1 MITASPA
8 RRPRPLAT
16 DTTSA
21 PAPRPLPHTP
31 EPRPLRRPPDEPPDE
46 LTDEEIGAGLVR
58 GDEYCLVLAYRR
70 WGGLVHTLA
79 SRTIGDSREAE
90 DVTQQVF
97 LAAWRGHRGYRPER
111 GPVPAWLVGIA
122 RRKIADALS
131 ARTRRTALI
140 AAAGAALPPSTV
152 TVDGPDHVL
161 DRVVVAGELARLP
174 GAQRD
179 VLTLAYFGDLTQA
192 QIARRT
198 GLPLGTVKS
207 HARRGMQR
215 LRCRLA
221 PDPGDGRARGEI
233 TATRTA
239 VPGAADARDE
249 RGPVR
254 TADGAESRPRKPTDH
269 RGNA

>member
-1 MITASPA
+1 MITAPTA
-8 RRPRPLAT
+8 RRVRPLAT
-16 DTTSA
+16 DTPS
-21 PAPRPLPHTP
+21 APRPLLPAP
-31 EPRPLRRPPDEPPDE
+31 DVRPAQPPTDAPTDEP
-46 LTDEEIGAGLVR
+46 TDEEIGAGLLR
-58 GDEYCLVLAYRR
+58 GDEYCMALAYRR

-79 SRTIGDSREAE
+79 SRTLGDSREAE

-97 LAAWRGHRGYRPER
+97 LAAWRGRAGYRPER

-140 AAAGAALPPSTV
+140 AAAGAALPPHTV
-152 TVDGPDHVL
+152 TADGPDHVL
-161 DRVVVAGELARLP
+161 DRLVVRGELARLP
-174 GAQRD
+174 GVQRD
-179 VLTLAYFGDLTQA
+179 VLTLAYFGDLTQV

-221 PDPGDGRARGEI
+221 PD
-233 TATRTA
+233 
-239 VPGAADARDE
+239 V
-249 RGPVR
+249 
-254 TADGAESRPRKPTDH
+254 ADGWKPADT